1 MKFLFRWVF
10 LTLSLLCLANARIA
24 MQVPFRPIHIATA
37 GTSWT
42 KIVGRPALRI
52 SSATSKTY
60 ASKAIQ
66 VGIESRMREY
76 GYTTAVGITL
86 DVAGRIRSIQE
97 ACQEVAANS
106 GLLVAQ
112 STLRNEFCP
121 VRVDDRFECAE
132 GISRFEDVD

>member
-1 MKFLFRWVF
+1 
-10 LTLSLLCLANARIA
+10 
-24 MQVPFRPIHIATA
+24 
-37 GTSWT
+37 
-42 KIVGRPALRI
+42 
-52 SSATSKTY
+52 
-60 ASKAIQ
+60 
-66 VGIESRMREY
+66 MREY
-76 GYTTAVGITL
+76 GYTTAIGIAL

-112 STLRNEFCP
+112 STLQNEFCP